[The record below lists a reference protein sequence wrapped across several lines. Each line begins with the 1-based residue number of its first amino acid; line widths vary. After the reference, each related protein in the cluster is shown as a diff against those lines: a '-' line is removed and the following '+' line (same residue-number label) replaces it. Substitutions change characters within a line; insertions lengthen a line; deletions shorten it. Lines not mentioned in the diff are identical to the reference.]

1 MRELLLKEDIDIIV
15 CNPNQQRYVIGE
27 EMLKYTSVRAI
38 NTCSTG
44 LNHIDLDYC
53 KSNNI
58 TIQSHKND
66 YKLIN
71 DLPSTAEL
79 AFALM
84 MNLLRKVTDANKH
97 VRGYGWNYTKF
108 IGHQLKGLNV
118 GLVGYGRLGK
128 MMYKYCEAFGAN
140 VTIYDPYVKDTLSDA
155 FLLNH
160 WCSSLTKLFS
170 RNKVISLHVHVTD
183 ETKHMINKKV
193 LQSANKSYLIN
204 TSRGDIVDEKA
215 VVEALK
221 KKQLLGYGTDVVE
234 AEFNEGPLTDTW
246 DSPIINAMHTPLNI
260 ITTPHVGGMTWE
272 GQEKAYLWSI
282 NKIKELL

>member
-1 MRELLLKEDIDIIV
+1 
-15 CNPNQQRYVIGE
+15 
-27 EMLKYTSVRAI
+27 MLKYTGVRVI

-71 DLPSTAEL
+71 NLPSTAEL
-79 AFALM
+79 AFTLM
-84 MNLLRKVTDANKH
+84 MNLLRKITNANDH
-97 VRGYGWNYTKF
+97 VRGYGWNYTNYM
-108 IGHQLKGLNV
+108 GHQLEGLNV
-118 GLVGYGRLGK
+118 GIVGYGRLGK

-140 VTIYDPYVKDTLSDA
+140 VKIYDPYVRDKLDDA
-155 FLLNH
+155 FLLNN
-160 WCSSLTKLFS
+160 WSSSLKNLFKWS
-170 RNKVISLHVHVTD
+170 KVISLHVHVTD
-183 ETKHMINKKV
+183 ETKHMINSNV
-193 LQSANKSYLIN
+193 LNQANKSYLVN

-215 VVEALK
+215 VVKALK
-221 KKQLLGYGTDVVE
+221 DKKLSGYATDVVE

-246 DSPIINAMHTPLNI
+246 DSPIIKAMHTPLNI
-260 ITTPHVGGMTWE
+260 IATPHVGGMTWE

-282 NKIKELL
+282 EKIRTVL